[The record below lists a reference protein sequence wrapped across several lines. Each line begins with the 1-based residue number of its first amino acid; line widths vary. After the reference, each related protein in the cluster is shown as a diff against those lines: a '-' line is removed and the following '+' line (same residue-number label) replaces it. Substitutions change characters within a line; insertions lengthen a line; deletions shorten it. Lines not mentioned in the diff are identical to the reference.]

1 MKKILLI
8 VIGAIVLVGAA
19 GITAYLLLANKAP
32 TQDGQEAASQA
43 EKDAKRSQ
51 GPPIYYTLSP
61 KFIVNFLKPSRARY
75 LEVSLEVMSREEKAI
90 DAVKQH
96 MPVIRDRLV
105 LLFSSQEAKSI
116 ASREGKEAL
125 RSEVLKEIQ
134 QVLQEQINEPGI
146 EQVYFTSFVM
156 Q

>member
-8 VIGAIVLVGAA
+8 AIGAIVLVGAA
-19 GITAYLLLANKAP
+19 GIATYFLLANKTP
-32 TQDGQEAASQA
+32 SQEGQEASSPA
-43 EKDAKRSQ
+43 EKGAKKSQ
-51 GPPIYYTLSP
+51 DPPIYYTLSP

-75 LEVSLEVMSREEKAI
+75 LEVSLEVMSRKEKVI

-105 LLFSSQEAKSI
+105 LLFSSQESQSI

-125 RSEVLKEIQ
+125 RSKVLEEIQ